1 MVLITFSN
9 YKTLRC
15 KATSQIDRRRAWTQS
30 SAKLGNF
37 LILQFKIPN
46 IMLVDEQ
53 CIICIASVMTV
64 VEFHSLADEIQ

>member
-1 MVLITFSN
+1 MLLVTLSN
-9 YKTLRC
+9 YKTLRF

-37 LILQFKIPN
+37 LILQFEIPN

-53 CIICIASVMTV
+53 CIICITSIMTV
-64 VEFHSLADEIQ
+64 VEFQILADEIQ